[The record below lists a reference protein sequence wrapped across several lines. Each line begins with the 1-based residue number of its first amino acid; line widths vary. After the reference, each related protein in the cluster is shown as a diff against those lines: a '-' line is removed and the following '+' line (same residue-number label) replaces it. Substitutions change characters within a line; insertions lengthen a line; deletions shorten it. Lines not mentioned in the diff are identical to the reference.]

1 MAVPTE
7 FQSIGAHAE
16 QTATSDDVQP
26 VEQIESLCMNCHK
39 NGWTRMLLTSIPY
52 FREIII
58 MSFSC
63 EHCGFQNNE
72 IQPAGSI
79 QPKGTHYELRL
90 TSLADFERQVIKA
103 DTATIKFIELDLEV
117 PSGRGQLTNVE
128 GVLTGIIDDLAMG
141 QETRK
146 AEQPEVYAKIEE
158 IIARGKKMLAG
169 EAFPFRMYVDDPAGN
184 SFISPD
190 LKDGVG
196 KWEKH
201 EFLRTPEQNK
211 ALGLTASGEQADGTL
226 IGDPVKQ
233 PSLTEDG
240 EIAPNEVYSFP
251 ATCPGCTHACVTHM
265 KMVDI
270 PHFKQVV
277 LMSTVCD
284 SCGYRSNDV
293 KTGGEIPDKGERI
306 TLKVEDE
313 VDLARD
319 ILKSESCALECPEL
333 NLVVNAG
340 TLGGRFTTVEGLL
353 TQVRNDLHN
362 QIFEAQGSKPT
373 QLSSS
378 AAPVEKLADE
388 KKEGS
393 EERMREAGDSMA
405 EEQRSTWTKFFE
417 GLDTAIRG
425 EKPFTL
431 VLSDPLASSYVQTL
445 VDPPATDP
453 KITREVYDR
462 TEDEE
467 EDLGLND
474 MKVEGYEN
482 DAAASGDKVADE
494 NTMDE
499 SA

>member
-1 MAVPTE
+1 MAVPTSE
-7 FQSIGAHAE
+7 FQSIGDRAE
-16 QTATSDDVQP
+16 QATNANDDHA
-26 VEQIESLCMNCHK
+26 VEQIESLCMNCHE
-39 NGWTRMLLTSIPY
+39 NGWTRLLLTSIPY

-58 MSFSC
+58 MSFHC

-79 QPKGTHYELRL
+79 QPKGTHFELRL
-90 TSLADFERQVIKA
+90 TAAADFERQVIKA
-103 DTATIKFIELDLEV
+103 DTATVKFIELDLEI
-117 PSGRGQLTNVE
+117 PAGRGQLTNVE
-128 GVLTGIIDDLAMG
+128 GVLRGIIDDLVMG
-141 QETRK
+141 QESRK
-146 AEQPEVYAKIEE
+146 TQQPEVYTKIEE
-158 IIARGKKMLAG
+158 IIAKSKKMLDG

-201 EFLRTPEQNK
+201 EYLRTREQNE
-211 ALGLTASGEQADGTL
+211 ALGLTATGEQNDGTL
-226 IGDPVKQ
+226 IGDATNQ
-233 PSLTEDG
+233 PSLTQEG

-284 SCGYRSNDV
+284 ACGYRSNDV
-293 KTGGEIPDKGERI
+293 KTGGEVPEHGERI
-306 TLKVEDE
+306 TIKIDNEL
-313 VDLARD
+313 DLARD

-362 QIFEAQGSKPT
+362 QIFETQGQKPT
-373 QLSSS
+373 MLTSE
-378 AAPVEKLADE
+378 ATPVDKLVDDV
-388 KKEGS
+388 KKHIS
-393 EERMREAGDSMA
+393 EEPMRNAGDSMA
-405 EEQRSTWTKFFE
+405 DEQKSTWTKFFDD
-417 GLDTAIRG
+417 LDAAIRG
-425 EKPFTL
+425 DKKFSL

-445 VDPPATDP
+445 VDPPAADP
-453 KITREVYDR
+453 KIIREKYER
-462 TEDEE
+462 TEEEE
-467 EDLGLND
+467 EDLGLRD

-482 DAAASGDKVADE
+482 EAADA
-494 NTMDE
+494 NTMDK